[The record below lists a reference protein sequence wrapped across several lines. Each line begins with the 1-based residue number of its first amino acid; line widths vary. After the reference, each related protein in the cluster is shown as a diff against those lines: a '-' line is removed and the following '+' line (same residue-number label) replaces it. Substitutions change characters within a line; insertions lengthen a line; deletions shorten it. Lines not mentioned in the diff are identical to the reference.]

1 MALAGLTII
10 GRSFAVWPATL
21 QVMPEG
27 ILDTGFGR
35 FFVGVRVSN
44 ASAQAWPATEIR
56 ISPRGRRILAAAGV
70 SVSDG
75 WSGGDGA
82 AVAQSAPGE
91 WIPLA
96 AIAAGDNR
104 TVFLK
109 LDVSKATPGL
119 HTLELEQRDP
129 TAPATTIKT
138 SAPLLIAKTVCH
150 GSQKTFSS
158 TCDQGTLKATLL
170 AVTTDQE
177 SFRHVLAQARGLAGT
192 ATPGLRTPAETERLR
207 LRLRGLLCGEESDV
221 CAVLSDL
228 TSSCALPAVSP
239 PGPIPASGLAAV
251 AILSDQLSDLR
262 DRVKI
267 TDGSVFSNHSVLIGN
282 DAVINGDVTSGGDVQ
297 IGDRSRV
304 QGNVRAAGL
313 IKTNLNGGAVIT
325 GAQLQHASF
334 ASMTI
339 ATKTVT
345 PGTNS
350 ITVNSGQGTTAS
362 PFNIAPGSYA
372 SITVNSNNVI
382 GLSAGVYQVDQLI
395 INADVT
401 LNLNQ
406 TATPVDVRVKT
417 NLSFGDRM
425 IIKAGSAS
433 PGMVA
438 QFYSN
443 QTSEVRVGA
452 DTPAFPL
459 ALTVPNG
466 TIHVFSR
473 TTIMGQ
479 LAGKTVTLEPD
490 VSVGRTPVDDWLG
503 SGGSGVEFLG
513 YPTGVEY
520 SVTYNG
526 GFFGQLGPLAFGL
539 VPWRALLANAMLQ
552 FDLGLPG
559 AVAED
564 LVAIADQAVV
574 GTTKTAVLNAPTTAP
589 ATPPPSSQA
598 GSVDAAV
605 ATVRGNRSLG
615 FPLFAQ
621 LDAATGEQNAAP
633 ITALDSVFNTSGFMT
648 NADIDAALASGVAA
662 NLKVH
667 KSGAGTGVTHGL
679 ISALLPVVARDDES
693 STLQFI
699 NQLLIVP
706 DPAAP
711 TVDGNVARLGDSG
724 SLWIQTSTNKI
735 LGMTHTVGTGGAVAS
750 RIQDVVNALQ
760 IQLT

>member
-1 MALAGLTII
+1 MALAGLTVV

-35 FFVGVRVSN
+35 FFVGVRISN
-44 ASAQAWPATEIR
+44 ASTQAWPATEIR

-75 WSGGDGA
+75 WSSGDGA
-82 AVAQSAPGE
+82 AVAQSAPAE
-91 WIPLA
+91 WIPLPSL
-96 AIAAGDNR
+96 AAGG
-104 TVFLK
+104 TLTIFLK
-109 LDVSKATPGL
+109 LDVSEATPGL

-129 TAPATTIKT
+129 TVPTTTVKT
-138 SAPLLIAKTVCH
+138 SAALLIAKTVCH
-150 GSQKTFSS
+150 GSQHMFSS
-158 TCDQGTLKATLL
+158 TCDQGTLEASLS
-170 AVTTDQE
+170 AVTMDQE
-177 SFRHVLAQARGLAGT
+177 SFRHVLGQARGLAGT
-192 ATPGLRTPAETERLR
+192 ATPGTRTLAETERLR
-207 LRLRGLLCGEESDV
+207 LRLRALLCGEESDV

-239 PGPIPASGLAAV
+239 PGPIPATGAAAV

-262 DRVKI
+262 DRVRI
-267 TDGSVFSNHSVLIGN
+267 ADGSVFSNHAVTIGT
-282 DAVINGDVTSGGDVQ
+282 DAVINADLISGGDVQ

-304 QGNVRAAGL
+304 QGDVTAAGL
-313 IKTNLNGGAVIT
+313 IKTNLNGGVVIT
-325 GAQLQHASF
+325 GTQSQHAPFVSI
-334 ASMTI
+334 TI
-339 ATKTVT
+339 PTKTVT
-345 PGTNS
+345 PGTNT
-350 ITVNSGQGTTAS
+350 ITVNSGQGTPTS

-372 SITVNSNNVI
+372 SVIVNSNNVI
-382 GLSAGVYQVDQLI
+382 GLSAGVYQIDQLI

-401 LNLNQ
+401 VNLNQ

-425 IIKAGSAS
+425 IVKAASAA
-433 PGMVA
+433 PGVVA

-443 QTSEVRVGA
+443 QSSEVRVGTDIA
-452 DTPAFPL
+452 AFPL

-479 LAGKTVTLEPD
+479 LSGKTVTLEPD
-490 VSVGRTPVDDWLG
+490 VNVGRTPVDDWLG
-503 SGGSGVEFLG
+503 SGGSGVELLG
-513 YPTGVEY
+513 YPTAVQY
-520 SVTYNG
+520 TVTYNG
-526 GFFGQLGPLAFGL
+526 GFFGQTGPLAFGL
-539 VPWRALLANAMLQ
+539 VPWRALLANAALQ
-552 FDLGLPG
+552 FDLALPG

-574 GTTKTAVLNAPTTAP
+574 GTTKTAVLNALT
-589 ATPPPSSQA
+589 TPPPTPPTSSQA

-621 LDAATGEQNAAP
+621 LDAATDERNVAP
-633 ITALDSVFNTSGFMT
+633 ISVLDGVYNTSGFMT

-679 ISALLPVVARDDES
+679 ISALLPVVPRDDES
-693 STLQFI
+693 GTLQFI

-706 DPAAP
+706 DLNAPAA
-711 TVDGNVARLGDSG
+711 DGEVAGLGDSG
-724 SLWIQTSTNKI
+724 SLWIQTSTNKVVA
-735 LGMTHTVGTGGAVAS
+735 MTHTVGMAGAVAS

-760 IQLT
+760 IQLA